1 MPPSFGDRSLNGK
14 PSRTAC
20 ERYLL
25 AIRLPGLRAGGSAAR
40 MQEGELHME
49 DDLLETSPA
58 THPCTH
64 SVVTLLD
71 AQLTTKAAV

>member
-1 MPPSFGDRSLNGK
+1 LPSGYQ
-14 PSRTAC
+14 AC
-20 ERYLL
+20 TRK
-25 AIRLPGLRAGGSAAR
+25 GSAAR

-58 THPCTH
+58 THPSTH